1 MKYCQKVSHFCRILI
16 IFASESFKMTNET
29 TMKITILQTD
39 IEWGVAE
46 ANRFGLEAMMAT
58 MPATDLV
65 LLPEM
70 FSTGFDMQ
78 PEPIAEPVEGETLQ
92 WMRRMAAKYDCAV
105 AGSLAVCQ
113 DRRYFN
119 RFYFVKPDGTEVHYD
134 KHHLFTFAGEDRR
147 YAAGEQR
154 VVVEWRG
161 VRWLLLVC
169 YDVRFPAWIRY
180 RGDYDGILLVANWP
194 VARISAWDILIR
206 ARALE
211 NQCYLAAANRVGQ
224 DPTCL
229 YNGHS
234 VILDSYGRALAE
246 APEGE
251 EAILTAEIDMPSLLT
266 FRRKFPVLEDRDEK
280 IIGPIPYNS

>member
-1 MKYCQKVSHFCRILI
+1 MKV
-16 IFASESFKMTNET
+16 TV
-29 TMKITILQTD
+29 LQTD

-46 ANRFGLEAMMAT
+46 ANRFRLEAMMAT
-58 MPATDLV
+58 MGQTDLV

-70 FSTGFDMQ
+70 FNTGFDMK
-78 PEPIAEPVEGETLQ
+78 PEAFAEPEDGDTLT

-105 AGSLAVCQ
+105 AGSLAVREESPKSKESPELE
-113 DRRYFN
+113 DSPEKKSSFFN
-119 RFYFVKPDGTEVHYD
+119 RFYFVKPDGSAVHYD
-134 KHHLFTFAGEDRR
+134 KHHLFTFAGEERQF
-147 YAAGEQR
+147 AAGERR

-180 RGDYDGILLVANWP
+180 RDDYDGILLVASWP
-194 VARISAWDILIR
+194 TSRISAWDVLLR
-206 ARALE
+206 ARAIE

-224 DPTCL
+224 DPVCA

-234 VILDSYGRALAE
+234 VILDAYGRPLAE

-251 EAILTAEIDMPSLLT
+251 EAVLTAEVDMPSLLT
-266 FRRKFPVLEDRDEK
+266 FRHKFPVLEDRDEK
-280 IIGPIPYNS
+280 ILLPIPRMS